1 MLTIMFNLCFENLQ
15 SSYFVK
21 LHQCCFK
28 PNKVCEYMKIDF
40 IIFSELTNF
49 WHLDYGFAATTT
61 LPSPELLYYIGEEMV
76 FKHSYF

>member
-1 MLTIMFNLCFENLQ
+1 
-15 SSYFVK
+15 
-21 LHQCCFK
+21 
-28 PNKVCEYMKIDF
+28 MKIDF

-61 LPSPELLYYIGEEMV
+61 LPSPDLLSYIGEEMV